1 MRAGKAA
8 QQAGGLQAGSSLLQ
22 EQAGRQ
28 APDLHN
34 QILTESSH
42 NWQEGFS
49 LFRNGRNGCN
59 GFPVRGSSRF
69 QPPDTGF
76 TNRKKLELHS
86 LVVRGVVN
94 LMPSEKCPEQNP
106 RKRLDLLIQS

>member
-49 LFRNGRNGCN
+49 FAEMAEMAFQFAGPAGGGLVDHVAFQKGIG
-59 GFPVRGSSRF
+59 GDDFGGEGLGHYAISS
-69 QPPDTGF
+69 
-76 TNRKKLELHS
+76 
-86 LVVRGVVN
+86 
-94 LMPSEKCPEQNP
+94 
-106 RKRLDLLIQS
+106 

>member
-49 LFRNGRNGCN
+49 LCRNGRN

-86 LVVRGVVN
+86 LVARGTGVVN